1 MQETASPAARAA
13 CEARRLTGPGDA
25 DGMSRHIEALAARLS
40 SGADT
45 RRALA
50 VRIHDYVRDGIAWGF
65 VPQQDR
71 ATPEQTLAAGVG
83 QTIAKTALFV
93 ALLRAAG
100 LRAYPHFVTID
111 HAILRGVFP
120 HDAHRLLPW
129 EVPHCYAEVEID
141 DEWWQVD
148 SYALDT
154 ALWRAAVARLARD
167 GDLLGY
173 GAHGLGTCRWTGRGH
188 AFAQLATADM
198 VVEDHGAWDSAEAF
212 LGARPAGA
220 RERALDWD
228 SPFSLASGPFAAAA
242 AARVNDHL
250 DGLRRAAPVRAAAG

>member
-1 MQETASPAARAA
+1 
-13 CEARRLTGPGDA
+13 
-25 DGMSRHIEALAARLS
+25 MSRHIEALAARLS
-40 SGADT
+40 SGADSQ
-45 RRALA
+45 RALA
-50 VRIHDYVRDGIAWGF
+50 VRIHDFVRDDIAWGF
-65 VPQQDR
+65 TPQHDR

-83 QTIAKTALFV
+83 HTIPKTTLFV

-111 HAILRGVFP
+111 HEILRGVFP
-120 HDAHRLLPW
+120 NEAHRLLPW

-141 DEWWQVD
+141 DDWWQVD
-148 SYALDT
+148 SYALDI

-167 GDLLGY
+167 GDMLGY

-198 VVEDHGAWDSAEAF
+198 VVEDHGAWESAKSF

-220 RERALDWD
+220 RDRALAWG
-228 SPFSLASGPFAAAA
+228 SLFSLASGPFAAAA

-250 DGLRRAAPVRAAAG
+250 DHLRSAAPVRATAG